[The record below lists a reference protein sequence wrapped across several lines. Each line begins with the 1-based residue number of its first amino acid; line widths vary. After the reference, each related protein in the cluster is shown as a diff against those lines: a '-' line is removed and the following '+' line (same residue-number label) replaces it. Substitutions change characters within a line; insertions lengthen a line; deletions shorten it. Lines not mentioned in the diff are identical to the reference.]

1 MVVDIEELL
10 RILTYLVGVG
20 AGGVGLARWLARRFD
35 KLIEAKIAKP
45 VNHTSAQLQTS
56 NGHTVAQYIEDLT
69 GQVKVMRDDI
79 GVLTQRAGENRET
92 AKRAEEK
99 ADRAIGAVQSTNELL
114 ARALATSIKE

>member
-1 MVVDIEELL
+1 MTDIEEIL
-10 RILTYLVGVG
+10 RILTYLVGV
-20 AGGVGLARWLARRFD
+20 AGGGLAMARWLAKRFD

-45 VNHTSAQLQTS
+45 VNHASAQLRTS

-79 GVLTQRAGENRET
+79 GVLTHWAGENQET

-114 ARALATSIKE
+114 ARTLATSIKE

>member
-1 MVVDIEELL
+1 MVDIEELL
-10 RILTYLVGVG
+10 RILTYVVSVG
-20 AGGVGLARWLARRFD
+20 AGGFAMARWLASKFD

-45 VNHTSAQLQTS
+45 VNHASAQLQTS

-79 GVLTQRAGENRET
+79 GVLTHWAGENQET

-114 ARALATSIKE
+114 ARALATNIKE